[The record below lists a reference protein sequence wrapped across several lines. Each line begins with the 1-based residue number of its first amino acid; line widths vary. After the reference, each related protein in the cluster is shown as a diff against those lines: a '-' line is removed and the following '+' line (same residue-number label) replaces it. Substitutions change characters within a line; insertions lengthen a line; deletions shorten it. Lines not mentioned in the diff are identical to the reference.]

1 MDGYILVVDDD
12 PDVRVL
18 LVTALRL
25 FGLASQNAVDGEQ
38 ALALI
43 RTQRPRAIL
52 LDLMMP
58 TCNGFSTLT
67 RIQQDRAL
75 RGIPV
80 ILMSGLSENAGALHG
95 LPGVVGVMRKGD
107 FSVEGLKTL
116 LSHAGI
122 SGRGFAAA

>member
-1 MDGYILVVDDD
+1 MEGYILVVDDD
-12 PDVRVL
+12 PDVRGL

-25 FGLASQNAVDGEQ
+25 FGLTSQNAIDGQQ
-38 ALALI
+38 ALDLI

-80 ILMSGLSENAGALHG
+80 ILMSGLSGNEALQH
-95 LPGVVGVMRKGD
+95 LPGVVGVMRKGE
-107 FSVEGLKTL
+107 FSVEGLQRL
-116 LSHAGI
+116 LSRAGI
-122 SGRGFAAA
+122 ASRGYAAA